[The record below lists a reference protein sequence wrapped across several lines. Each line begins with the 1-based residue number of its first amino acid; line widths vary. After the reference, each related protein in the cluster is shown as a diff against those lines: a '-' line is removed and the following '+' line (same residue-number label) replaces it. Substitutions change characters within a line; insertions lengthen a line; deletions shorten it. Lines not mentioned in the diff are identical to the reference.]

1 MSDKKQRRGWGKV
14 RKLPSGRYQ
23 ASYSGPDHARH
34 VGPITYGSKLA
45 ADAWL
50 ASERRLI
57 ELDAWTPPT
66 QRAAAKQAQAV
77 TVAQYARQ
85 WVAQRP
91 IKPRTRI
98 GYERL
103 VERTITPAPIGAL
116 TLRDVTPEAVR
127 AWYAAL
133 GPSTATRNSHAYAML
148 HAVFATAVDDDL
160 VPFNPCKIKGA
171 MSTPTKRQPADLT
184 PAQVA
189 AIAAAMPERY
199 RCAVLVAAWLGLRWG
214 ELSELRRGDVSAD
227 RAVVTVSRAVTHRS
241 GQCFVASPKSGH
253 GRKVVVPPHI
263 REDLADHL
271 VQHVAKDPDAQL
283 FSAVRGGCHLND
295 RVFRDHFVAA
305 QRSVG
310 LSGVRTHDL
319 RHFAG
324 RTIALV
330 GGSVGENMQ
339 RLGHRTYKAAMV
351 YQSAASDSDQR
362 IAAAL
367 SQLANGS

>member
-1 MSDKKQRRGWGKV
+1 MAEKKQRRGWGKV

-23 ASYSGPDHARH
+23 ASYAGPDHARH
-34 VGPITYGSKLA
+34 VGPITYGAKAA

-57 ELDAWTPPT
+57 ELDAWTPPA

-77 TVAQYARQ
+77 TVEQYARQ

-91 IKPRTRI
+91 VKPRTKL

-103 VERTITPAPIGAL
+103 VERTLSDTPLGEL
-116 TLRDVTPEAVR
+116 TLREVTPEAVR

-133 GPSTATRNSHAYAML
+133 GSSTPTRNSHAYAML
-148 HAVFATAVDDDL
+148 HAIFATAADDDL

-171 MSTPTKRQPADLT
+171 MSAPTKRQPADLT

-189 AIAAAMPERY
+189 AVAAAMPDQY

-214 ELSELRRGDVSAD
+214 ELSELRRADVSPD
-227 RAVVTVSRAVTHRS
+227 RSMVTVARAVTHRS

-263 REDLADHL
+263 RDDLADHL
-271 VQHVAKDPDAQL
+271 ARHVASGPDALL
-283 FSAVRGGCHLND
+283 FAPVRDGCHLND

-305 QRSVG
+305 QQSVG
-310 LSGVRTHDL
+310 LDGIRTHDL

-330 GGSVGENMQ
+330 GGSAGESMQ
-339 RLGHRTYKAAMV
+339 RLGHRTYKAAV
-351 YQSAASDSDQR
+351 IYQSAASDSDQR

-367 SQLANGS
+367 SKLATE